1 MAERRRAKSEKS
13 QAVRLFRFRC
23 FSGFIQVKGNGNKQI
38 RVGVPRSLRGVG
50 IKAEEDNELRC
61 LLFMPCILAHWHVKC
76 KSALCP
82 FHPVYSPRG
91 SALRASRGG
100 AFPRR
105 SVRVFPFSALRFPPF
120 RPPLSALRLPFRFP
134 PSAFRLQKNRG
145 RKTGP
150 CP

>member
-13 QAVRLFRFRC
+13 QAVRLFRLRC

-38 RVGVPRSLRGVG
+38 RVGAPRSLRGVG
-50 IKAEEDNELRC
+50 IKAEEDNELLC

-76 KSALCP
+76 KSSSCP

-105 SVRVFPFSALRFPPF
+105 SACFFVFRLSFSAFSPSAF
-120 RPPLSALRLPFRFP
+120 RPP

>member
-13 QAVRLFRFRC
+13 QAVRLFRLRC

-38 RVGVPRSLRGVG
+38 RVGAPRSLRGVG
-50 IKAEEDNELRC
+50 IKAEEDNELLC
-61 LLFMPCILAHWHVKC
+61 LLFMPCILAYRQGKC

-105 SVRVFPFSALRFPPF
+105 SVRVFPFYAICFPPSVCRFAF
-120 RPPLSALRLPFRFP
+120 RPPT
-134 PSAFRLQKNRG
+134 SAFRLQSKPPAKPVVCTTPSR
-145 RKTGP
+145 R
-150 CP
+150 